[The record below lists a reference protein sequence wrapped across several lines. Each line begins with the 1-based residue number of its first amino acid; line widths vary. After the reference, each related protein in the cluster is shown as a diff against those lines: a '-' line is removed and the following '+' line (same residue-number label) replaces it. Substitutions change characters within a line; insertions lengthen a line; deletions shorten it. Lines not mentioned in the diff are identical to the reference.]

1 MTIRVVADTHA
12 LLWYLQ
18 ADPRLSVAPKAIL
31 SATEAAG
38 DQIAISIITLAEMV
52 YLIDRGRIHAATMV
66 QVAVLLDRQS
76 ATWVAIPVERGVVT
90 AMARIPRAEVP
101 DLPDRLI
108 AATALMLNVP
118 VVSRDRKIRS
128 SLVPSIW

>member
-12 LLWYLQ
+12 LHWYLQ
-18 ADPRLSVAPKAIL
+18 ADPHLSVAAKAIL

-38 DQIAISIITLAEMV
+38 DQIAISTITLAEMV
-52 YLIDRGRIHAATMV
+52 YLIDRGRLNAAILA
-66 QVAVLLDRQS
+66 QVAILLDRQS
-76 ATWVAIPVERGVVT
+76 ATWVAIPVDRGVVS

-108 AATALMLNVP
+108 AATALMLGVP

-128 SLVPSIW
+128 SFVSSIW

>member
-1 MTIRVVADTHA
+1 MTIRIVADTHA

-18 ADPRLSVAPKAIL
+18 ADPRLSSAARSL
-31 SATEAAG
+31 LAATEAAG
-38 DQIAISIITLAEMV
+38 DQMAISTITLAEIV
-52 YLIDRGRIHAATMV
+52 YLTERGRIHAATPT
-66 QVAVLLDRQS
+66 QVATVLDRQS
-76 ATWVAIPVERGVVT
+76 TPWVSIPVDRAVVS

-108 AATALMLNVP
+108 AATALMLGVP